1 MFQVKKSGSRAR
13 EQRLRLRDRQ
23 IELGLGN
30 YNAVTLV
37 EARSIGYN
45 YKLLA
50 SKGINPRRA
59 RKSKN

>member
-37 EARSIGYN
+37 EARSIAYN